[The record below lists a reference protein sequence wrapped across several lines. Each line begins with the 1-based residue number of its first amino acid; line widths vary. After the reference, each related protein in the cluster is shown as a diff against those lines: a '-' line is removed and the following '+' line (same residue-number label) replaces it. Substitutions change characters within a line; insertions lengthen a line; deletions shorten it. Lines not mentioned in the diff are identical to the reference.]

1 MGRASRE
8 KGSRGELEV
17 AAIFRAAGFECDRT
31 PNSGGLFIPADV
43 TGPELGGFY
52 IESRRRERLDLPT
65 WIRELE
71 SVAGEAVP
79 VLAFRR
85 SREPWWGAMPLDELA
100 RTIRARVCAPAL
112 P

>member
-1 MGRASRE
+1 MRDGCFVERARIDHHAS
-8 KGSRGELEV
+8 K
-17 AAIFRAAGFECDRT
+17 RA
-31 PNSGGLFIPADV
+31 L
-43 TGPELGGFY
+43 
-52 IESRRRERLDLPT
+52 
-65 WIRELE
+65 
-71 SVAGEAVP
+71 EAVP